1 MSFSL
6 QVAEWVDEANTTQ
19 EVVYFNVTSLRI
31 HPDYVYYYVHWTRW
45 AGWSSAH
52 SGTYSY
58 KSLLLQILSLSLKV
72 LDKTD
77 NH

>member
-52 SGTYSY
+52 SGT
-58 KSLLLQILSLSLKV
+58 
-72 LDKTD
+72 
-77 NH
+77 